1 MISASAVKA
10 GSKRLLTRFI
20 RWRGGRLIGL
30 LVAIAALCAAGIVL
44 YLDER
49 STEEKSYFAGDRK
62 AVNRVDLDVTVQQV
76 DATNRELVLSVLV
89 TPNGTLARGDGTP
102 ARALVV
108 GVSPSDTPEL
118 RFPAG
123 QEIAVQSIRSK
134 FAGTGIVTDYPFDH
148 YTTVLA
154 FGATVSG
161 RDVASS
167 VSLREVDPFFLTKV
181 RRAVSTTGIVLDDIR
196 ISRSRGTLIL
206 AWFMIVAMWALALSV
221 LGGAWILVARRQGMV
236 WPALGWMAATLFA
249 LIGMRNAAPGSPPI
263 GSLIDYAAFFWRRR
277 SLPAR

>member
-89 TPNGTLARGDGTP
+89 TPKARWRAGDGTP

-108 GVSPSDTPEL
+108 GVSPSDAPEL
-118 RFPAG
+118 LFWA
-123 QEIAVQSIRSK
+123 EA
-134 FAGTGIVTDYPFDH
+134 
-148 YTTVLA
+148 
-154 FGATVSG
+154 
-161 RDVASS
+161 
-167 VSLREVDPFFLTKV
+167 
-181 RRAVSTTGIVLDDIR
+181 
-196 ISRSRGTLIL
+196 
-206 AWFMIVAMWALALSV
+206 IVA
-221 LGGAWILVARRQGMV
+221 
-236 WPALGWMAATLFA
+236 
-249 LIGMRNAAPGSPPI
+249 
-263 GSLIDYAAFFWRRR
+263 GSLT
-277 SLPAR
+277 